1 MIVEKCYHGMR
12 NPLQLPK
19 EKITFFFFFSEEKK
33 LYNPFLNTLKMVI
46 KEMENEKKVGS
57 ATSF

>member
-1 MIVEKCYHGMR
+1 MLSWHAEPIA
-12 NPLQLPK
+12 
-19 EKITFFFFFSEEKK
+19 ITKRENYFFFFFSEEKK